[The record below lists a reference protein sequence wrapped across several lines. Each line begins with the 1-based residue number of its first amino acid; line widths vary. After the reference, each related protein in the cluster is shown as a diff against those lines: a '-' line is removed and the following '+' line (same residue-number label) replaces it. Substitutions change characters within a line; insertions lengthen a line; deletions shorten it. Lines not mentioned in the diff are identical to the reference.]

1 MKAHSVWPSTRRVIG
16 RPGSRMRW
24 ARKVWR
30 STSRVITNDHHQRPT
45 VRYRQD
51 RPATVW
57 SSDERV
63 IGGWR

>member
-30 STSRVITNDHHQRPT
+30 STSRVITNDRQR
-45 VRYRQD
+45 RA
-51 RPATVW
+51 ATVW
-57 SSDERV
+57 TSDKRV